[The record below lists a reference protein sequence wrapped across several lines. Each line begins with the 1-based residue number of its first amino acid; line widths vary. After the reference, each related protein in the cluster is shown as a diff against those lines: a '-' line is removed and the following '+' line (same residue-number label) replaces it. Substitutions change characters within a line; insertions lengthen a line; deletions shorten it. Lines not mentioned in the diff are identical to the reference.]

1 MQCKIVNR
9 RGHRL
14 HLYVCKRVG
23 SSEEEILCVR
33 GWEARTSHNVFGAG
47 WTPKEAGYYPQ
58 SGSYVV
64 DLGFNHGHTVPF
76 DLPDK
81 GGILYF
87 RNAAMVGP
95 WFLTKKHGNPRQAAY
110 RTDETRFVILSHP
123 QNSDMVLGIDALLR
137 KIESQ
142 LAGKIRPI
150 LDTAADAD
158 PEQNSGEQFMM
169 FMASSLLNAA
179 ATGTAAL
186 GPIGSFPSGVL
197 MMGGALMTGLSGE
210 ESRSQTN
217 LQLDAFKARM
227 QKLFDDT
234 KSRDAATAIG
244 TAENRVE
251 YYRKHFT
258 ELCLRSTEFTEQER
272 ALYYDW
278 AYDSI
283 LPEQQKT
290 MEKLLQKISRKMKK
304 FEPAEKEI
312 APFYKFAGGALNP
325 NTDGNLYWALR
336 HMLDEPDV
344 RRFAFPEFIL
354 GAGLYAILS
363 IANIRY
369 QSQNGITATPA
380 TFHDVAKMMTS
391 IKSAVHGT
399 VRDVTAD
406 MQKTIHGNYLKSVPE
421 RIEILRFFSSRLF
434 DNPDVMRDPELTK
447 EIKEAAPSFG
457 VDYPQYWTLEGNFDV
472 DVGPVLGNFLASTD
486 KTIAALKDSA
496 EALETAHNAT

>member
-1 MQCKIVNR
+1 MQCRIVNR

-14 HLYVCKRVG
+14 HLYVCKRVDS
-23 SSEEEILCVR
+23 SSEDVLCVR
-33 GWEARTSHNVFGAG
+33 GWESAASHNLFGTG
-47 WTPKEAGYYPQ
+47 LTPKDLYYYPQ
-58 SGSYVV
+58 SGSYIV
-64 DLGFNHGHTVPF
+64 DLGFNHGEMVPF
-76 DLPDK
+76 DLPTD

-87 RNAAMVGP
+87 RNSAMVGP
-95 WFLTKKHGNPRQAAY
+95 WFLANKHDNPQQAVY
-110 RTDETRFVILSHP
+110 RTEETRFVILSYPHSS
-123 QNSDMVLGIDALLR
+123 NMVLGIDALLR

-158 PEQNSGEQFMM
+158 PEQNSGEQFLM

-179 ATGTAAL
+179 ATATAAL
-186 GPIGSFPSGVL
+186 GPIGSLPSGVL
-197 MMGGALMTGLSGE
+197 MMGGSLMTGLSGE
-210 ESRSQTN
+210 ESLSQTN

-244 TAENRVE
+244 SAENKVE
-251 YYRKHFT
+251 YHRKHLT

-278 AYDSI
+278 AYESI

-290 MEKLLQKISRKMKK
+290 MESLLRKISKKMQI

-312 APFYKFAGGALNP
+312 APYYEFAGGALNP

-363 IANIRY
+363 VANIRY

-380 TFHDVAKMMTS
+380 TFHDVAEMMTS
-391 IKSAVHGT
+391 IKSAVHET
-399 VRDVTAD
+399 VQDVTAD
-406 MQKTIHGNYLKSVPE
+406 MQKTIHDNYLKSVPE

-447 EIKEAAPSFG
+447 EIKKAAPSFG
-457 VDYPQYWTLEGNFDV
+457 VDYPQYWLMEGNVGV
-472 DVGPVLGNFLASTD
+472 DEGPVLGNFLA
-486 KTIAALKDSA
+486 KMNETIAALKVSA